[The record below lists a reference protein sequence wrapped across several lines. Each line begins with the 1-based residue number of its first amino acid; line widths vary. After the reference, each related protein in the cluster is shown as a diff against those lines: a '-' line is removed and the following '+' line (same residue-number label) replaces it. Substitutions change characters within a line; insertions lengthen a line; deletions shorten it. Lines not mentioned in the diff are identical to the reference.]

1 MSQVDQVRL
10 DEPAVSFFRMHAPAL
25 LALAAFAVL
34 MTTSTLIRDT
44 SVVLNVFFGWRQCI
58 AVAAFGVVVAGILAE
73 LIVLAVRAPVKNW
86 RVFTVMVAVVWGVM
100 TVLGAAFQD

>member
-1 MSQVDQVRL
+1 MSQVQQAKMEEV
-10 DEPAVSFFRMHAPAL
+10 AVSFWRMHATAL

-34 MTTSTLIRDT
+34 MGTSQLIRDT
-44 SVVLNVFFGWRQCI
+44 SVTLNVFFGWRQCI
-58 AVAAFGVVVAGILAE
+58 AVAAFGVVVAGIIAE

-86 RVFTVMVAVVWGVM
+86 RVFTAMAAVVWGVM

>member
-1 MSQVDQVRL
+1 MSQVHDARM
-10 DEPAVSFFRMHAPAL
+10 DEPAVGFFRMHAPAL
-25 LALAAFAVL
+25 LAFAVL

-58 AVAAFGVVVAGILAE
+58 AVAAFGIVVASTLAE